1 MSATP
6 PATGTPPPTREANN
20 RGGRGNNNRNRAA
33 PRRAGSNVNT
43 FKGTIKEMNGHVFQC
58 HGESNEKNQ
67 FARTIEELS
76 NYVGLNF
83 KHHPDDIKKMIQNM
97 VDTTLSP
104 PTDPTTNATQTQT
117 LIWTKEVD
125 LYVKRKETYSSNK
138 CALYSVVWGQCSP
151 TMQARVKTEPTY
163 STTHENNDSL
173 ELMNSIKGIS
183 YKFESQKNI
192 YLSLDN
198 AKAAYYTY
206 RQGREETDSEFAA
219 NFGNIVKV
227 IEHYGGQVHED
238 KATLLAELKT
248 STGDA
253 TITIDTATGSAT
265 DCRRRRHKKKEMPW
279 NGHVTTR

>member
-1 MSATP
+1 
-6 PATGTPPPTREANN
+6 
-20 RGGRGNNNRNRAA
+20 
-33 PRRAGSNVNT
+33 
-43 FKGTIKEMNGHVFQC
+43 MNGHVFQC

-76 NYVGLNF
+76 NYVGLYF

-104 PTDPTTNATQTQT
+104 PTDPVAGATQTQT

-125 LYVKRKETYSSNK
+125 LYVKRKETYSPNK

-163 STTHENNDSL
+163 TVTHENNDSL
-173 ELMNSIKGIS
+173 ALMNSIKGIS

-206 RQGREETDSEFAA
+206 RQGRDETDSEFAA

-227 IEHYGGQVHED
+227 IEHYGGQVQED
-238 KATLLAELKT
+238 KATLLEELKT

-253 TITIDTATGSAT
+253 TITVDTATTPQIAVA
-265 DCRRRRHKKKEMPW
+265 DAIRKRKCHALC
-279 NGHVTTR
+279 